1 MGAAESLESISIEQ
15 KGEFILKH
23 YFYQADCFHRGSV
36 KLELIMEQIGQ
47 FMAKT
52 VKEDRLIQDADSKG
66 MISYQDALTKYIKGK
81 SWTEETEENK
91 DDKINAEFE
100 KLIPLYPKK
109 TYHLVLIGSPNTSDT
124 ISVNI
129 K

>member
-1 MGAAESLESISIEQ
+1 MGAAESLESITVEQ

-52 VKEDRLIQDADSKG
+52 VKEERLIQDADSKG
-66 MISYQDALTKYIKGK
+66 MISYQDALTKYIQGE
-81 SWTEETEENK
+81 SWK
-91 DDKINAEFE
+91 DDEME
-100 KLIPLYPKK
+100 E
-109 TYHLVLIGSPNTSDT
+109 
-124 ISVNI
+124 I
-129 K
+129 KDD